1 MAKPSVPGTNTHRPR
16 LESTRAGPGV
26 SALHPASPLPLPG
39 GREKK
44 SAASPATSA
53 SLGGG
58 TPVESHPAWASH
70 LSYPPI
76 PSQALQSSFAKGTN

>member
-16 LESTRAGPGV
+16 LESTRAGPGA

-39 GREKK
+39 GREKNLLPHQP
-44 SAASPATSA
+44 PAPA
-53 SLGGG
+53 WGG